1 MILDGDEYLDL
12 EIHENEL
19 AGINDKDLKK
29 WGISRETP
37 HRCFAESVELM
48 KYKTE
53 RDRMRPIAEH
63 VGDGPDAWEVL
74 IVGYSTSCSTNWQ
87 RMLRSTARYR
97 VRTVRFWSIGWSK
110 VMATTSY

>member
-74 IVGYSTSCSTNWQ
+74 IADPLMQDAPRGS
-87 RMLRSTARYR
+87 A
-97 VRTVRFWSIGWSK
+97 
-110 VMATTSY
+110 

>member
-1 MILDGDEYLDL
+1 MVAGCLVPIGGERTITLSAVILDGDEYLDL

-74 IVGYSTSCSTNWQ
+74 IVGYSPFTDPLMQDAPRGS
-87 RMLRSTARYR
+87 A
-97 VRTVRFWSIGWSK
+97 
-110 VMATTSY
+110 